1 MSESSSSAVTVRLH
15 DRYLGAP
22 EVAAHFSVRAQVQAM
37 LDVEAALAESQ
48 AACGMVPN
56 ECVAPIRAAAEV
68 DLYDCDA
75 LIDELANAGA
85 PAVPV
90 VKALTAE
97 VARTDPK
104 AAKFVHWGGTTQDVT
119 DTALVLQLR
128 QAVPMVIGRLD
139 EAAAAAAALA
149 RRHAD
154 VPMAGRTWLQQATP
168 VSFGLKAAGWLDGLA
183 RVTATLRVAL
193 DDLLVLQFG
202 GATGTLASM
211 GPSALLVEAE
221 LASRLNL
228 SVADT
233 PWHAQR
239 DRLGHLGSALGV
251 AVGIAGKVARDVA
264 LLAQSEVGEAWEQGA
279 AGRGRS
285 STMPQKRNPMGASVA
300 LAAAVRVP
308 GLVASL
314 LHALPQEHERGLGG
328 WQAEWDLVPDLV
340 IVAASGAGGVAD
352 SLTRLEI
359 DPDRMRAKL
368 EASRGLPLAESVS
381 MALAASVGKE
391 EAHHLVAR
399 ACRRVAEEGRSLA
412 EVLTDDETV
421 AAHLDGDEIRRRL
434 DPRRYLGQ
442 SQAFIDRVLARW
454 ETKR

>member
-1 MSESSSSAVTVRLH
+1 MVPDACVLPIR
-15 DRYLGAP
+15 
-22 EVAAHFSVRAQVQAM
+22 VAANA
-37 LDVEAALAESQ
+37 
-48 AACGMVPN
+48 
-56 ECVAPIRAAAEV
+56 
-68 DLYDCDA
+68 DLYDCDV
-75 LIDELANAGA
+75 LINELAEAGA

-97 VARTDPK
+97 VARTDPE
-104 AAKFVHWGGTTQDVT
+104 AAKYVHWGGTTQDIT

-128 QAVPMVIGRLD
+128 QAVPLVVGRLD
-139 EAAAAAAALA
+139 EAADAAATLA
-149 RRHAD
+149 RRYPE
-154 VPMAGRTWLQQATP
+154 VPMSGRTWLQQATP

-183 RVTATLRVAL
+183 RVGANLYVAL
-193 DDLLVLQFG
+193 EDVQVLQFG

-211 GPSALLVEAE
+211 GSSALQVEAE
-221 LASRLNL
+221 LASRLGL

-239 DRLGHLGSALGV
+239 DRLGQLGSALGV
-251 AVGIAGKVARDVA
+251 AVGVAGKVARDIA
-264 LLAQSEVGEAWEQGA
+264 LLAQTEVGEVWEQGA

-300 LAAAVRVP
+300 LAAAARMP

-340 IVAASGAGGVAD
+340 IVAAAGAGGVAD
-352 SLTRLEI
+352 SLARLEI
-359 DPDRMRAKL
+359 DPDRMLANL

-381 MALAASVGKE
+381 MALAPSVGKE
-391 EAHHLVAR
+391 EAHHLLAR
-399 ACRRVAEEGRSLA
+399 ACRRAVEEGRSLDD
-412 EVLTDDETV
+412 VLTDDPDVT
-421 AAHLDGDEIRRRL
+421 AHLDADEIRARL

-442 SQAFIDRVLARW
+442 SRAFIDRVLARW
-454 ETKR
+454 DRKD

>member
-1 MSESSSSAVTVRLH
+1 
-15 DRYLGAP
+15 
-22 EVAAHFSVRAQVQAM
+22 M

-48 AACGMVPN
+48 AACGMVPD
-56 ECVAPIRAAAEV
+56 ECVAPIRAAATAER
-68 DLYDCDA
+68 YDCDA
-75 LIDELANAGA
+75 LIDELAHAGA

-90 VKALTAE
+90 VNALTAE
-97 VARTDPK
+97 VARADPE
-104 AAKFVHWGGTTQDVT
+104 AAKYVHWGGTTQDIT

-128 QAVPMVIGRLD
+128 QAVPVVIERL
-139 EAAAAAAALA
+139 EAAAAAAATLA
-149 RRHAD
+149 RRYPD

-183 RVTATLRVAL
+183 RVSARLRGAL
-193 DDLLVLQFG
+193 DEVSVLQFG
-202 GATGTLASM
+202 GAAGTLASM
-211 GPSALLVEAE
+211 GPSALDVEAE
-221 LASRLNL
+221 LASRLSL
-228 SVADT
+228 AVADT

-251 AVGIAGKVARDVA
+251 AVGIVGKVARDVA
-264 LLAQSEVGEAWEQGA
+264 LLAQTEVGEAWEQGA

-300 LAAAVRVP
+300 LAAAARMP

-314 LHALPQEHERGLGG
+314 LHALGQEHERGLGG

-340 IVAASGAGGVAD
+340 IVAAAGAGGVAD

-359 DPDRMRAKL
+359 DPDRMLANL
-368 EASRGLPLAESVS
+368 EASRGLSLAESVS

-399 ACRRVAEEGRSLA
+399 ACRRATDEGRSLA
-412 EVLTDDETV
+412 DVLTEDEAVST
-421 AAHLDGDEIRRRL
+421 HLDGDEIRRRL
-434 DPRRYLGQ
+434 DPRHYLGQ
-442 SQAFIDRVLARW
+442 SGAFIDRVLARW
-454 ETKR
+454 DSKG

>member
-1 MSESSSSAVTVRLH
+1 MARGL
-15 DRYLGAP
+15 
-22 EVAAHFSVRAQVQAM
+22 
-37 LDVEAALAESQ
+37 ALAFGVSSIGG
-48 AACGMVPN
+48 ASSGTAS
-56 ECVAPIRAAAEV
+56 ARAT
-68 DLYDCDA
+68 
-75 LIDELANAGA
+75 AGA
-85 PAVPV
+85 CA
-90 VKALTAE
+90 KTGQDFRDYTRRRL
-97 VARTDPK
+97 RDPS
-104 AAKFVHWGGTTQDVT
+104 
-119 DTALVLQLR
+119 
-128 QAVPMVIGRLD
+128 
-139 EAAAAAAALA
+139 AALA
-149 RRHAD
+149 RRHAN

-183 RVTATLRVAL
+183 RGTATLRVAL

-314 LHALPQEHERGLGG
+314 LHALPQEHARGLGG
-328 WQAEWDLVPDLV
+328 WQAAWDLVPDLG
-340 IVAASGAGGVAD
+340 IGAASGAGGVAD

-359 DPDRMRAKL
+359 DPDRMLANL
-368 EASRGLPLAESVS
+368 EARRGLPLAESVS

-454 ETKR
+454 ETKRCPDAERDVRRREPGIRGCRPGRRARLSSTPLARHDAGAMGAAVVGAGQAVSRDAL